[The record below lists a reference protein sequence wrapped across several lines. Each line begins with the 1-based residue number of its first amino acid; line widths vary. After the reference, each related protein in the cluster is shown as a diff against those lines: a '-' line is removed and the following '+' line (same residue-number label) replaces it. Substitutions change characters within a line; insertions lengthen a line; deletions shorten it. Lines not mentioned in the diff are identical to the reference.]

1 MQTHEIRRR
10 FLSHFEGSGHTVV
23 PSASLI
29 SQDPTVLFTI
39 AGMAPFKP
47 YFLGQATPPYDRA
60 TSVQKCLRT
69 LDIENVGI
77 TTRHN
82 TFFQMA
88 GNFSFGDYFKAGAI
102 EHAWQLVTGSQEDGN
117 YGFDPDRIW
126 VTVLENDEDAFALWK
141 DIAGLPEERIQRRGV
156 EDNFWDMGVAG
167 PCGPCSE
174 IFFDRGPEFGVP
186 GGPIVDEDRFLE
198 FWNLVFM
205 QDLRGEAGPKEGVP
219 VLGPLP
225 HQNIDTGLGIER
237 VALLLQGV
245 DNVYETDLLQPI
257 IVRAEEL
264 SGRKYGADHTD
275 DVRFR
280 VVADHIRSATMLI
293 ADGVTPGNEGR
304 GYVLRRLLRR
314 TIRSTQLLGVTEPVM
329 PTLTADVKDLMSQ
342 SYPELEAD
350 YSRIERVAQA
360 EERAFLKTL
369 ASGTKLFESAAAQ
382 VKSQRPSASGSG
394 ADRLSGDA
402 TFTLHDTYGFPVDL
416 TMEMASEAGLSVDID
431 GFTDLME
438 QQKARARADAKA
450 RKGGFG
456 DLTVYREL
464 LDTVGPTHF
473 TGYQELQSEGTLRG
487 LIADGSRVPFASVG
501 DIVEVVLDRTPLYA
515 ESGGQESDAG
525 VIRSANA
532 SADVL
537 DVQKV
542 NRKLWVHQVRI
553 TDGELREGETVLS
566 TVDPEWRTG
575 ARQAHSGTH
584 VVHAALRQV
593 LGPDALQ
600 SGSYNKP
607 GYLRLDFAWDSALSA
622 GARSEIEEV
631 ANLAVRN
638 DLPVAVKYTSLPEAK
653 RLGALALFGE
663 AYDPQVR
670 IIEIGGPWS
679 IELCGG
685 THVDHS
691 SQIGPLSLIGE
702 SSVGSGVRRV
712 EAYVGIEA
720 FRKLAAE
727 RALVAE
733 LAGLL
738 KVPATEVPGRVEQLV
753 ARLRS
758 AERELEKLR
767 GAAVLASAGS
777 LLDAAERVGD
787 VTMVAATAPAG
798 VSPGDLRLLA
808 ADVQNRLSGKKGVVA
823 LFSAEA
829 GGAGAVS
836 FVVACTA
843 TAVDDGWKAGDL
855 VKKFLPAIGGRGG
868 GRPELAQGGGTDA
881 SGIPAAIA
889 ALRAAL
895 R

>member
-10 FLSHFEGSGHTVV
+10 FLSHFERSGHTVV

-29 SQDPTVLFTI
+29 SEDPTVLFTI

-47 YFLGQATPPYDRA
+47 YFLGRATPPFDRA
-60 TSVQKCLRT
+60 TSVQKCVRT

-102 EHAWQLVTGSQEDGN
+102 SHAWQLVTGSQEDGN

-126 VTVLENDEDAFALWK
+126 VTVFETDEDALALWK

-174 IFFDRGPEFGVP
+174 IFYDRGPDFGAE
-186 GGPIVDEDRFLE
+186 GGPVVDEDRYLE
-198 FWNLVFM
+198 IWNLVFM
-205 QDLRGEAGPKEGVP
+205 QDLRGDAGPKQGVP

-225 HQNIDTGLGIER
+225 NQNIDTGLGVER
-237 VALLLQGV
+237 VAFLLQGV
-245 DNVYETDLLQPI
+245 DNVYETDLLRPI
-257 IVRAEEL
+257 ITTAEEL
-264 SGRKYGADHTD
+264 SGRKYGADHAD

-280 VVADHIRSATMLI
+280 VIADHVRSAVMLI

-329 PTLTADVKDLMSQ
+329 SALTTVVRDLMSE
-342 SYPELEAD
+342 SYPELTAD
-350 YSRIERVAQA
+350 HPRIERVVEA
-360 EERAFLKTL
+360 EESAFLKTL
-369 ASGTKLFESAAAQ
+369 ASGTRLFDTAADR
-382 VKSQRPSASGSG
+382 VRSRRPPGTGSG
-394 ADRLSGDA
+394 GGRLSGDSA
-402 TFTLHDTYGFPVDL
+402 FALHDTYGFPIDL
-416 TMEMASEAGLSVDID
+416 TLEMASEAGLSVDIE
-431 GFTDLME
+431 GFTGLMDE
-438 QQKARARADAKA
+438 QKARARADAKA

-456 DLTVYREL
+456 DLTVYQEL
-464 LDTVGPTHF
+464 LDTAGPTEF
-473 TGYQELQSEGTLRG
+473 TGYHELQSEGTLRG
-487 LIADGSRVPFASVG
+487 LIADGSRVRSAGAG

-525 VIRSANA
+525 IIRSAGA
-532 SADVL
+532 TAEVL

-553 TDGELREGETVLS
+553 TDGELHEGESVLS

-584 VVHAALRQV
+584 IVHAALRQV

-607 GYLRLDFAWDSALSA
+607 GYLRLDFAWTSALSA
-622 GARSEIEEV
+622 EARSEVEEV
-631 ANLAVRN
+631 ANLAVRK
-638 DLPVAVKYTSLPEAK
+638 DLPVAVTYTSLPEAK

-670 IIEIGGPWS
+670 IVEIGGPWS

-691 SQIGPLSLIGE
+691 SQVGPISLIGE

-720 FRKLAAE
+720 FRELAAE
-727 RALVAE
+727 RALVTE
-733 LAGLL
+733 VAGLL
-738 KVPATEVPGRVEQLV
+738 KVPAAEVPGRVEQLV
-753 ARLRS
+753 ERLRN

-777 LLDAAERVGD
+777 LVDGAEQVGD
-787 VTMVAATAPAG
+787 VTLVAATAPAG
-798 VSPGDLRLLA
+798 VSPGDLRMLA
-808 ADVQNRLSGKKGVVA
+808 SDVQNRLGGRQGVVA
-823 LFSAEA
+823 LFGS
-829 GGAGAVS
+829 GANGTGAVS
-836 FVVACTA
+836 FVVACTPA
-843 TAVDDGWKAGDL
+843 AVDGGRNAGDL
-855 VKKFLPAIGGRGG
+855 VKTFAPAIGGRGG
-868 GRPELAQGGGTDA
+868 GRPELAQGGGSDV

-889 ALRAAL
+889 ALKAAL
-895 R
+895 E